1 MENSEPTFAEQ
12 PAAGKT
18 PGEMLRTAREAQG
31 ISAREMADRLNWM
44 PTYVEAIEANQFD
57 VLRGRAFV
65 LGYLRNYGKL
75 VSVPEAELLAALDA
89 MNITDDEPSALVGA
103 PMPRSGIQQPVL
115 GIAIGVVAAL
125 LLVFVFWLLQDDEP
139 EQTAA
144 SVPVEI
150 TSPAVD
156 EDEAEP
162 QSGAPALDD
171 PVLDDP
177 VLDERVLDEPVSL
190 AETAAQV
197 AAPDNEQAQTELT
210 ETPVQRSQQVQQAAL
225 AEEELAEQ
233 SASAEALAERP
244 SSAGTAA
251 PVEVTDAVLQFAFS
265 GDCWVEVRDASDR
278 LIYADLRRD
287 GDQLALDGEA
297 PFNILVGDARMVELR
312 YLDEPFEIT
321 TRPGRVIARFSVGDI
336 Q

>member
-125 LLVFVFWLLQDDEP
+125 LLVTVFWLLQDEEP

-144 SVPVEI
+144 SAPVEI

-156 EDEAEP
+156 EDAAETE
-162 QSGAPALDD
+162 SVAPALDD
-171 PVLDDP
+171 PVLD
-177 VLDERVLDEPVSL
+177 ESVSL

-210 ETPVQRSQQVQQAAL
+210 KTPVQQPQHVQQAAL

-233 SASAEALAERP
+233 SAPAQALAEQP

-251 PVEVTDAVLQFAFS
+251 LVEVTDAVLQFAFS

-278 LIYADLRRD
+278 LIYADLRRE

>member
-125 LLVFVFWLLQDDEP
+125 LLVIVFWLLQDEEP

-144 SVPVEI
+144 SAPVEI

-156 EDEAEP
+156 EDAAETE
-162 QSGAPALDD
+162 SVAPALDE
-171 PVLDDP
+171 P
-177 VLDERVLDEPVSL
+177 VLDEPVSL

-197 AAPDNEQAQTELT
+197 AAPDYEQAQTELT
-210 ETPVQRSQQVQQAAL
+210 KTPVQQPQQVQQAAL

-233 SASAEALAERP
+233 SAPAQALSERP

-251 PVEVTDAVLQFAFS
+251 LVEVTDAVLQFAFS

-278 LIYADLRRD
+278 LIYADLRRE